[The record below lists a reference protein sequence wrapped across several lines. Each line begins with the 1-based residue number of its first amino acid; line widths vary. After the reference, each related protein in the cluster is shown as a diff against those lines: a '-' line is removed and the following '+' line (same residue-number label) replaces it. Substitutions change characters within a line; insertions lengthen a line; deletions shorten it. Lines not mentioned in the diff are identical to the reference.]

1 MGKLE
6 IPGKLRPYVMAHRGN
21 LVHCP
26 ENTLAA
32 FQRAVDDGADV
43 IETDLHVT
51 ADGHFVCIHD
61 DAVDRTTNGRGAV
74 RDMTLAQIKALSAG
88 AGWPEYADERVPTLD
103 EVFAL
108 VPAGIVVA
116 LELKADDFLAPETGQ
131 RLVAAIAAAGRSDGV
146 VLLSFTAARVQ
157 AVKQQG
163 EAAGCDLPAGY
174 ITYTRLVPKGGVE
187 LLGPAWPLLF
197 LNPLYVLMAH
207 WRGQPVC
214 PLDPTPDKRL
224 WYYKLLGC
232 DAVLTNDPGATQRA
246 LGRS

>member
-61 DAVDRTTNGRGAV
+61 DAVDRTTNGRGGV
-74 RDMTLAQIKALSAG
+74 RDMTLAQIKVLSAG
-88 AGWPEYADERVPTLD
+88 AGWDEYAEERVPVLD

-108 VPAGIVVA
+108 VPDAIVVA
-116 LELKADDFLAPETGQ
+116 LELKTDDFLDSETAR
-131 RLVAAIAAAGRSDGV
+131 RLGAASAAAGRCDGV
-146 VLLSFTAARVQ
+146 VLLS
-157 AVKQQG
+157 
-163 EAAGCDLPAGY
+163 LSL
-174 ITYTRLVPKGGVE
+174 I
-187 LLGPAWPLLF
+187 
-197 LNPLYVLMAH
+197 H
-207 WRGQPVC
+207 I
-214 PLDPTPDKRL
+214 
-224 WYYKLLGC
+224 
-232 DAVLTNDPGATQRA
+232 
-246 LGRS
+246 

>member
-6 IPGKLRPYVMAHRGN
+6 IRGKPRPYVMAHRGN

-61 DAVDRTTNGRGAV
+61 DTVDRTTNGRGAV
-74 RDMTLAQIKALSAG
+74 RDMTLTQIKALSAG

-108 VPAGIVVA
+108 VPDGIVGA
-116 LELKADDFLAPETGQ
+116 LELKTDDFLKLEIGQ
-131 RLVAAIAAAGRSDGV
+131 RLVAAIVVAGRCDGV
-146 VLLSFTAARVQ
+146 VLLSFAAARVQ
-157 AVKQQG
+157 AVKRQG
-163 EAAGCDLPAGY
+163 QAAGCDLPVGY
-174 ITYTRLVPKGGVE
+174 ITCMRLVPKGGFE

-197 LNPLYVLMAH
+197 LNPLYVLIAH
-207 WRGQPVC
+207 WCGQPVC

-224 WYYKLLGC
+224 WYYKFIGC

>member
-6 IPGKLRPYVMAHRGN
+6 IPGKPRPYVMAHRGN

-32 FQRAVDDGADV
+32 FQQAIDDGADV

-61 DAVDRTTNGRGAV
+61 DAVDRTTNGRGGV

-88 AGWPEYADERVPTLD
+88 AGWHEYAEERVPVLD

-108 VPAGIVVA
+108 VPDAIVVA
-116 LELKADDFLAPETGQ
+116 LELKTDDFLDSETAR
-131 RLVAAIAAAGRSDGV
+131 RLVAAIAAAGRCDGV
-146 VLLSFTAARVQ
+146 VLLSFAEARVQ
-157 AVKQQG
+157 AVKRQG
-163 EAAGCDLPAGY
+163 QAMGRDLPAGY
-174 ITYTRLVPKGGVE
+174 INYARLMPKGGFE

-207 WRGQPVC
+207 WRGQSVC

-246 LGRS
+246 LGGS